1 MPLFTGQL
9 IHSLRRKYSVMSVN
23 EFDFSDKDFKRVKS
37 MVYDFAGIDLNESK
51 KNLVYNR
58 LAKRIRFLQMSRF
71 SEYLDYVEEV
81 GEEEFV
87 NLINAITTNLTFFF
101 RENHHFEYL
110 ANQVIPHLLAKNKTS
125 KKIRIWSAGCSTGEE
140 PYSLA
145 IVLKEAV
152 PAGWDARVLAT
163 DLDTTVVETA
173 QRGVYNV
180 ERLKGVSEAR
190 KKRWF
195 LKGTGERSGFVKVK
209 PELQQ
214 IIDFGQ
220 INLMNEWPIRD
231 KIDVIF
237 CRNVVIYFDKPTQ
250 SKLFNRYAD
259 LLQDE
264 GHLFIGHS
272 ESLYKVCDR
281 FELLGQT
288 VYRKLR

>member
-1 MPLFTGQL
+1 
-9 IHSLRRKYSVMSVN
+9 MSVN

-37 MVYDFAGIDLNESK
+37 LVYDFAGIDLNESK

-58 LAKRIRFLQMSRF
+58 LAKRIRFLQMNRF
-71 SEYLDYVEEV
+71 SEYLDYVEEM

-110 ANQVIPHLLAKNKTS
+110 ANQVIPHLLEKNKGS

-145 IVLKEAV
+145 IILKEAV
-152 PAGWDARVLAT
+152 PSGWDARVLAT

-173 QRGVYNV
+173 QRGVYNI

-195 LKGTGERSGFVKVK
+195 LKGTGDRSGFVKVK
-209 PELQQ
+209 PELQK

-259 LLQDE
+259 LLQE
-264 GHLFIGHS
+264 QGHLFIGHS

>member
-1 MPLFTGQL
+1 
-9 IHSLRRKYSVMSVN
+9 MSVN
-23 EFDFSDKDFKRVKS
+23 EFDFSDKDFQRVKA
-37 MVYDFAGIDLNESK
+37 MVYQFAGIDLNESK

-58 LAKRIRFLQMSRF
+58 LAKRIRTLGMNRF
-71 SEYLDYVEEV
+71 SEYLDYVEAQ

-101 RENHHFEYL
+101 REIHHFEYL
-110 ANQVIPHLLAKNKTS
+110 ASHVIPHLLEKNKAT

-145 IVLKEAV
+145 IVLKEVV

-163 DLDTTVVETA
+163 DLDTTVVDTA
-173 QRGVYNV
+173 KNGVYNV
-180 ERLKGVSEAR
+180 ERLKGVSEVR

-195 LKGTGERSGFVKVK
+195 LKGSGERSGLVKVK

-220 INLMNEWPIRD
+220 INLMNDWPIRD

-250 SKLFNRYAD
+250 SRLFNRYAD
-259 LLQDE
+259 LLPDQ

-288 VYRKLR
+288 IYRKIR